1 MPYRRRDAVH
11 ALLGA
16 LTEPF
21 TRHEVLS
28 VETIMARQKE
38 AFDRLKEGGKG
49 NRCRLDLAVRYLAVG
64 ALLGESPHGLDL
76 YRRMQSERIGKDYG
90 DISSGLLKTLVNS
103 YLQNGYDSRS
113 EIELGSDLMPI
124 DGTHRLALA
133 LHSGIKALPCKIRP
147 FRIKILYDV
156 PWFEKHGFSKD
167 EIQIILTT
175 MEEIIGKRS

>member
-11 ALLGA
+11 VLLGA

-21 TRHEVLS
+21 TKHDVLS
-28 VETIMARQKE
+28 VETIMAKQKE
-38 AFDRLKEGGKG
+38 AFETIKEGGKG
-49 NRCRLDLAVRYLAVG
+49 NRCRLDLAVRYLAADSFSGGGPRG
-64 ALLGESPHGLDL
+64 AGL
-76 YRRMQSERIGKDYG
+76 YKKMQSERVGKDYG
-90 DISSGLLKTLVNS
+90 DISSGQFQALIKS
-103 YLQNGYDSRS
+103 CSADGYDSKS

-133 LHSGIKALPCKIRP
+133 LYLGIKTLPCKIRP

-167 EIQIILTT
+167 EILLILST
-175 MEEIIGKRS
+175 MEEIIRKST